1 MAVPG
6 NVLSGRNRGGH
17 ALIRDGAKIVECADD
32 IVEELG
38 WTAAPASA
46 HTSDSEA
53 AIGRSVDRTAT
64 LPDLLLRKMQRGDA
78 YDLDAL
84 AGATGLD
91 VARLLPALADL
102 ELRGLIRRAGAGR
115 FLRSS

>member
-17 ALIRDGAKIVECADD
+17 ALIRDGAKIVESADD
-32 IVEELG
+32 IVIELG
-38 WTAAPASA
+38 LAPPLAHAGESVASHGAAAGCGDP
-46 HTSDSEA
+46 
-53 AIGRSVDRTAT
+53 
-64 LPDLLLRKMQRGDA
+64 LLRIMDAGQA

-91 VARLLPALADL
+91 APRLLPRIVDC
-102 ELRGLIRRAGAGR
+102 ELRGLIRRVDGGR
-115 FLRSS
+115 FMRSV